1 LEGKKIMLETDL
13 QFLENSFKKYYFDN
27 FNKIRV
33 PERTSEREF
42 GYQKF
47 NSGMIRHIVINDD
60 KELHLMLMQN
70 TPSDIYC
77 SNAYYTFPNLPMNE
91 KDWKEADLIFDI
103 DAKDLNL
110 SCRENHTVSICNECN
125 EVLKNSI
132 RCSKCNSIKLEKKSL
147 PCKNCIDASKIE
159 VLKLFEIL
167 TDDLAITKENIRV
180 YFSGNEGFHVYAYD
194 SQFQKI
200 GSRERSELSDYIM
213 LHGVIPETFGMKKFK
228 PNRLSFPDFTDK
240 GWKGRFSKH
249 VFGTKSKRSK
259 IISELLVNG
268 YSSFQKTL
276 DDVSKNIGVKID
288 PNVTMDIHRI
298 FRLPGSIN
306 SKSGLTKII
315 CKDLSTFEPYTDAC
329 FLSNDTVEVIANSP
343 LEFKLKNKKF
353 GPYNNEKVTIPTF
366 AAVYMICKKLARIA

>member
-1 LEGKKIMLETDL
+1 MQEADL
-13 QFLENSFKKYYFDN
+13 QFLEDSFKKYYFNHFDLI
-27 FNKIRV
+27 KV

-47 NSGMIRHIVINDD
+47 NSGMTRHIPIKDD

-70 TPSDIYC
+70 IPSDVYC

-110 SCRENHTVSICNECN
+110 PCRESHTVSICNECN
-125 EVLKNSI
+125 EVSKNSSQ
-132 RCSKCNSIKLEKKSL
+132 CSKCNSSKLEKKSL

-159 VLKLFEIL
+159 VEKLSQVLI
-167 TDDLAITKENIRV
+167 DDLAITKENIQV
-180 YFSGNEGFHVYAYD
+180 YFSGNEGFHVYVYN
-194 SQFQKI
+194 SQFQEI
-200 GSRERSELSDYIM
+200 GSRERSELTDYIS
-213 LHGVIPETFGMKKFK
+213 LRGAIPETFGMRKLKQD
-228 PNRLSFPDFTDK
+228 RAAFPDFDEK
-240 GWKGRFSKH
+240 GWRGRFSKYI
-249 VFGTKSKRSK
+249 FGSKSKRSK
-259 IISELLVNG
+259 IITELLANG

-276 DDVSKNIGVKID
+276 DDVSENIGVKID

-306 SKSGLTKII
+306 SKSGLTKLF
-315 CKDLSTFEPYTDAC
+315 CDDLTKFDPYTEAS
-329 FLSNDTVEVIANSP
+329 FLSDDTVEVIANCP
-343 LEFKLKNKKF
+343 IEFYLKNKKF
-353 GPYNNEKVTIPTF
+353 GPYINEKITIPTF